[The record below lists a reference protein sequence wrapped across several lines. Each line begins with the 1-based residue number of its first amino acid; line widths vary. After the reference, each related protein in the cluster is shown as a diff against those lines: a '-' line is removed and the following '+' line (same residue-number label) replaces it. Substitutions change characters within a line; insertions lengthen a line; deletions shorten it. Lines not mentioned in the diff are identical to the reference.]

1 LKSSAYYAVRRLD
14 PVLRRKVFGFPGLAV
29 GHCESVH
36 QSRFDHVQP
45 DALLIR
51 RRSRRVV
58 IWMPGTL
65 YRCGR
70 NAFAAC
76 RAVAVQL
83 TPQGADS
90 AGAVHTGAF
99 DA

>member
-1 LKSSAYYAVRRLD
+1 ML
-14 PVLRRKVFGFPGLAV
+14 G
-29 GHCESVH
+29 
-36 QSRFDHVQP
+36 
-45 DALLIR
+45 
-51 RRSRRVV
+51 
-58 IWMPGTL
+58 ML
-65 YRCGR
+65 YRR
-70 NAFAAC
+70 DPIAFAAC

>member
-1 LKSSAYYAVRRLD
+1 
-14 PVLRRKVFGFPGLAV
+14 
-29 GHCESVH
+29 
-36 QSRFDHVQP
+36 
-45 DALLIR
+45 
-51 RRSRRVV
+51 
-58 IWMPGTL
+58 MPGTL

-90 AGAVHTGAF
+90 SRAVHTGSF